1 MEWLERTDTW
11 LMGGALVALLG
22 IGSSLV
28 ARRFGAPLLL
38 VFLGLGVALGPE
50 GAGFAIAPGL
60 VYAIGALALAIILFD
75 GGLQTRLAPLRA
87 AIAPALW
94 LATAGVA
101 ATALLTAFA
110 AMWLLDLGFAEGLL
124 LGAVLA
130 STDAAAVFFLL
141 RGAGISLPKR
151 INGVLEIES
160 GSNDPAA
167 VFLTLTLC
175 TWLALGGAGGRGEA
189 EVGALALAT
198 QLALA
203 VGLGIGLGVA
213 GGRLIA
219 LGLNRLALPEGL
231 HPLFALAGAVGV
243 FAATNHLGGSG
254 FLAVYVAGL
263 VLGQGRVR
271 AIANVT
277 TVMVAATWLAQ
288 GGMFL
293 LLGLLVVP
301 SRLLDVLG
309 PALALAAVLMLVARP
324 LVVAACLAPFGF
336 AKREIGFIGWVGLRG
351 AVGVF
356 LATLPMLM
364 DLPDAEVYF
373 NVAFVV
379 VVVSLLVQGWTLKP
393 AARLFGVAL
402 PRRETSTRRIE
413 LDLPGQL
420 DYEIVGY
427 HVGPTSAILSKK
439 AELPGWAR
447 PAMVVRDEA
456 ILLPHESGALRPG
469 DTAYYLA
476 PKGTK
481 PARRNARRSAH
492 SACPATCRSANSR
505 GSTACRS
512 RRATRPTP
520 RRKCSPPA
528 SRARFTSATASG
540 SGGPPWWRAASATGG
555 PAKSASSSTPTRWG
569 VSSAG
574 SPGCA
579 RRWADA
585 AGSGCRPRIPLPSR
599 RRRDKSARVLR
610 CLSVHVTQ

>member
-476 PKGTK
+476 PPGEVYRLDWLFAEGHEAREAEREAFGAFSLPGDVPLGELAGFYGLPIPPRYAAHTAAEMFAARFEGEVHIGDRIGLGGATLV
-481 PARRNARRSAH
+481 ARRVRDGRASEIGIVFHADSLGRLQRRIARLREAL
-492 SACPATCRSANSR
+492 
-505 GSTACRS
+505 
-512 RRATRPTP
+512 
-520 RRKCSPPA
+520 
-528 SRARFTSATASG
+528 
-540 SGGPPWWRAASATGG
+540 GG
-555 PAKSASSSTPTRWG
+555 
-569 VSSAG
+569 
-574 SPGCA
+574 
-579 RRWADA
+579 
-585 AGSGCRPRIPLPSR
+585 R
-599 RRRDKSARVLR
+599 RRERL
-610 CLSVHVTQ
+610 

>member
-1 MEWLERTDTW
+1 MEWLARTDTW
-11 LMGGALVALLG
+11 LLSGALVALIA

-38 VFLGLGVALGPE
+38 VFLALGVALGPE
-50 GAGFAIAPGL
+50 GAGFAMAPGL

-75 GGLQTRLAPLRA
+75 GGLQTRLAPVRP
-87 AIAPALW
+87 AIAPAVW

-101 ATALLTAFA
+101 ATAVLTGLA
-110 AMWLLDLGFAEGLL
+110 AMWLLDLGFLEGLL
-124 LGAVLA
+124 VGAILA

-141 RGAGISLPKR
+141 RGAGVALPKR
-151 INGVLEIES
+151 IKGVLEIES

-175 TWLALGGAGGRGEA
+175 TWLAIGDVGGGMGLALRL
-189 EVGALALAT
+189 ALAL
-198 QLALA
+198 
-203 VGLGIGLGVA
+203 GLGLVLGVL

-231 HPLFALAGAVGV
+231 HPLFAVAGAVGV
-243 FAATNHLGGSG
+243 FAATNQLGGSG

-301 SRLLDVLG
+301 SRLLEVLG
-309 PALALAAVLMLVARP
+309 PALALAAILMLVARP
-324 LVVAACLAPFGF
+324 LAVAACLAPFGF

-351 AVGVF
+351 AVGIF
-356 LATLPMLM
+356 LATLPMLL
-364 DLPDAEVYF
+364 DLPNAEIYF

-379 VVVSLLVQGWTLKP
+379 VVTSLLVQGWTLNP
-393 AARLFGVAL
+393 ATRLFGVAL
-402 PRRETSTRRIE
+402 PRRETATRRIE

-420 DYEIVGY
+420 DFELVGY
-427 HVGPTSAILSKK
+427 RVGPTSAVMSKK

-456 ILLPHESGALRPG
+456 ILLPEEGGSLRPG

-476 PKGTK
+476 PPGEVYRLDWLFAEGSE
-481 PARRNARRSAH
+481 AREAEHETFGAFSLPGDVPLGELAGFYGLPIPPRYGAR
-492 SACPATCRSANSR
+492 
-505 GSTACRS
+505 TAGEMF
-512 RRATRPTP
+512 A
-520 RRKCSPPA
+520 
-528 SRARFTSATASG
+528 ARFEDEAHIGDRIGLGGATLVVRRVRDG
-540 SGGPPWWRAASATGG
+540 RAIEIGIVFHADSLG
-555 PAKSASSSTPTRWG
+555 RLQ
-569 VSSAG
+569 
-574 SPGCA
+574 
-579 RRWADA
+579 RWA
-585 AGSGCRPRIPLPSR
+585 GRVRERLR
-599 RRRDKSARVLR
+599 RRG
-610 CLSVHVTQ
+610 